1 MKRIRKSNL
10 FTTTIVMLF
19 FFSIIGFW
27 GCEKENLLESQYEEY
42 LDLDTYE
49 MSKMS
54 VKDMETY
61 GQALQ
66 RLNIDKK
73 NGLYR
78 IKQTTGAQVN
88 ISEDLFKYITKGFK
102 RTNEI
107 FAPKTFNNLIPRL
120 KSGNTEGDNSQ
131 PSDSTYCVAHSLA
144 GMGGVSFN
152 DAKAYLDSIYGSNF
166 SGVDSTFMD
175 SVVYHFYPNARKS
188 NSVTQGGFLNN
199 ALIWY
204 PTSDTTGHA
213 VNGMFYDSN
222 SGYILYNDYQNNQML
237 PIQADSISSIYYPY

>member
-1 MKRIRKSNL
+1 MKLIRKSNL

-27 GCEKENLLESQYEEY
+27 GCEKETLFESQYEEY
-42 LDLDTYE
+42 LDLETYE
-49 MSKMS
+49 MSKMTAN
-54 VKDMETY
+54 DMETY

-78 IKQTTGAQVN
+78 IKQTSGAQVN
-88 ISEDLFKYITKGFK
+88 ISEELFKYITKGFK

-120 KSGNTEGDNSQ
+120 KSGSTEGDGTQ
-131 PSDSTYCVAHSLA
+131 PSDSTHCVAYSLA
-144 GMGGVSFN
+144 GMGGVSLN
-152 DAKAYLDSIYGSNF
+152 NAIAYLDSLGYSN
-166 SGVDSTFMD
+166 GVPPSALD

-188 NSVTQGGFLNN
+188 NSVTQGGSLNN
-199 ALIWY
+199 AFIWY

-222 SGYILYNDYQNNQML
+222 SGYILYNDYQYNQML
-237 PIQADSISSIYYPY
+237 PIQADSISTIYYPY

>member
-1 MKRIRKSNL
+1 
-10 FTTTIVMLF
+10 
-19 FFSIIGFW
+19 
-27 GCEKENLLESQYEEY
+27 
-42 LDLDTYE
+42 

-131 PSDSTYCVAHSLA
+131 PSDSTYCVAHALA
-144 GMGGVSFN
+144 GMGGV
-152 DAKAYLDSIYGSNF
+152 
-166 SGVDSTFMD
+166 
-175 SVVYHFYPNARKS
+175 
-188 NSVTQGGFLNN
+188 
-199 ALIWY
+199 
-204 PTSDTTGHA
+204 
-213 VNGMFYDSN
+213 
-222 SGYILYNDYQNNQML
+222 
-237 PIQADSISSIYYPY
+237 

>member
-1 MKRIRKSNL
+1 MKSIRKSNL
-10 FTTTIVMLF
+10 FTTTVVMLF

-27 GCEKENLLESQYEEY
+27 GCEKESIFESQYTEY
-42 LDLDTYE
+42 LDLETYE

-78 IKQTTGAQVN
+78 IKQTSGAQVN
-88 ISEDLFKYITKGFK
+88 ISEDLFDYITKGFE

-120 KSGNTEGDNSQ
+120 KSGNPENNNSQ
-131 PSDSTYCVAHSLA
+131 PSDTTYCVAHALA
-144 GMGGVSFN
+144 GMGGTTFGS
-152 DAKAYLDSIYGSNF
+152 AKAYIDSVYGSN
-166 SGVDSTFMD
+166 GVPDYAMD

-188 NSVTQGGFLNN
+188 NSVTQGGLLNN
-199 ALIWY
+199 AMIWY

-213 VNGMFYDSN
+213 VNGTFYDSN

-237 PIQADSISSIYYPY
+237 PIQADSISTIYYPY